1 MFNFKFALLPLLILS
16 IGLSGCTKLNK
27 DVSKTLSIVIEP
39 AFKEQVL
46 DAVKYATS
54 KNNSLE
60 FEIKI
65 LSPDPDKR
73 SAEIQ
78 KLRTQIM
85 SGKGPDL
92 YLVNCST
99 DGAAQM
105 NEPLFEN
112 PYKAMQSGVFASLD
126 KYMKKDSRI
135 EYFYK
140 ENGGIISAR
149 IAGIKRIKNKFV
161 MLVDND
167 DILHSQCLEIF
178 KLIMEKTDA
187 DMVMSELFQ
196 NMSKHGHFK
205 IKKKYTVDDIGYE
218 MIDME
223 KAKRGLLGEQNYT
236 PTVWDKLYKSEVII
250 NSLDDIETI
259 PLKLKTGEDMCM
271 NLCIYNRMHS
281 IAMAHV
287 KLYNYR
293 YSNTFLNKTIDKMD
307 EVVLFHK
314 WRSWF
319 IENENMNKEYHR
331 LNLSHTYHLLLFY
344 GFDNVQEKVDSIVEE
359 TEKYIDVDK
368 DKYRVSGLNIKSTD
382 SWMIKMKRW
391 MLKNL

>member
-1 MFNFKFALLPLLILS
+1 
-16 IGLSGCTKLNK
+16 
-27 DVSKTLSIVIEP
+27 
-39 AFKEQVL
+39 
-46 DAVKYATS
+46 
-54 KNNSLE
+54 
-60 FEIKI
+60 
-65 LSPDPDKR
+65 
-73 SAEIQ
+73 
-78 KLRTQIM
+78 
-85 SGKGPDL
+85 
-92 YLVNCST
+92 
-99 DGAAQM
+99 
-105 NEPLFEN
+105 
-112 PYKAMQSGVFASLD
+112 
-126 KYMKKDSRI
+126 
-135 EYFYK
+135 
-140 ENGGIISAR
+140 
-149 IAGIKRIKNKFV
+149 

-271 NLCIYNRMHS
+271 NLCIYN
-281 IAMAHV
+281 
-287 KLYNYR
+287 
-293 YSNTFLNKTIDKMD
+293 KTIDKMD